1 MKSDIQRL
9 MAERGLDAIYVG
21 GGEGFSDVR
30 VYLANGADITG
41 GVIVVKQGSDPML
54 IVNGMEIEEAQ
65 ASGLQTAT
73 YGDIGYMQA
82 VAEITDPTARAV
94 KMVESCLRH
103 AGVDGGRVGMY
114 GRDAINNTIA
124 LTQALASDLPM
135 YEFVGEL
142 DPSLFE
148 EAMLT
153 KDPGEME
160 RLLDVARRTCEV
172 LEATWDYIA
181 GHTSTDDGVVIDE
194 DGTPLTIGDVKRFV
208 RRALLDRGLQDTG
221 MIFAQGRDAGFPHS
235 RGQAD
240 MPLKQG
246 QSIVF
251 DLFPQELGGGY
262 HHDVTRT
269 WSIGYATPEVQQ
281 VYDQVMQ
288 AFDISVE
295 SFGLGK
301 PTHLMQ
307 EAVLDFY
314 EANGHPTQR
323 SQPGTMSGYV
333 HSLGHGLGLNIHE
346 RPSLSHV
353 RRDDIFQIGNCVTIE
368 PGLYYP
374 DEGLGVRVE
383 DTFVVTEKG
392 ELQSITSFKKDLVLP
407 LRGTD

>member
-21 GGEGFSDVR
+21 GGEGYSDVR
-30 VYLANGADITG
+30 DYLANGAHITG
-41 GVIVVKQGSDPML
+41 GVIIIKQGSDPIL
-54 IVNGMEIEEAQ
+54 IVNGMEIEEAK
-65 ASGLQTAT
+65 ASGLQAVT
-73 YGDIGYMQA
+73 YGDMGYMQA
-82 VAEITDPTARAV
+82 VAQITDPTIRAV
-94 KMVESCLRH
+94 KMVEMSLKH
-103 AGVDGGRVGMY
+103 AGVESGRVGMY

-124 LTQALASDLPM
+124 LVNALNDQLPD

-142 DPSLFE
+142 HPSLFS

-153 KDPGEME
+153 KDPDEME

-181 GHTSTDDGVVIDE
+181 GHSATDDGVVIDE
-194 DGTPLTIGDVKRFV
+194 DGTPLTIGDIKRYV
-208 RRALLDRGLQDTG
+208 RRALLDRELQDTG

-235 RGQAD
+235 RGQVD
-240 MPLKQG
+240 MPLKLG

-269 WSIGYATPEVQQ
+269 WSIGYASDAVKNI
-281 VYDQVMQ
+281 YDQVMQ

-295 SFGLGK
+295 AYGLGK
-301 PTHLMQ
+301 PTHMMQ
-307 EAVLDFY
+307 EAVLDFF
-314 EANGHPTQR
+314 EGNGHPTQR
-323 SQPGTMSGYV
+323 SQPGAMSGYV

-346 RPSLSHV
+346 GPSISHL
-353 RRDDIFQIGNCVTIE
+353 RREDVFQIGNCVTIE

-374 DEGLGVRVE
+374 DDGLGVRVE
-383 DTFVVTEKG
+383 DTFVVTEQG
-392 ELQSITSFKKDLVLP
+392 ELQSITPFKKDLVLP
-407 LRGTD
+407 LRGN